1 MTPKQKKEIINHY
14 NKLISEYGYNE
25 SGIGWRKG
33 RLKQRYEIF
42 KKHIIFTNKTIL
54 DYGCGIG
61 RFYDFAKKN
70 FKFKKFYAIEVN
82 NKFKKF
88 IKKKYKKNIEIISKN
103 KTPLVDIIISNGVHN
118 FKIKGIKK
126 LLFKDLNFFIKKSKY
141 AVGLSFIN
149 DNVDFKEKYLSYI
162 NLKQIITFLEKR
174 NLCFVIDQTLNK
186 YETFIIIFKKIK

>member
-1 MTPKQKKEIINHY
+1 MILLKKISSSKNSTLLRLIIN
-14 NKLISEYGYNE
+14 L
-25 SGIGWRKG
+25 
-33 RLKQRYEIF
+33 
-42 KKHIIFTNKTIL
+42 
-54 DYGCGIG
+54 
-61 RFYDFAKKN
+61 
-70 FKFKKFYAIEVN
+70 
-82 NKFKKF
+82 KKF
-88 IKKKYKKNIEIISKN
+88 IKTKYKKNIAIISKN

-174 NLCFVIDQTLNK
+174 NLCFIIDQTLNK
-186 YETFIIIFKKIK
+186 YETFIIIFKKN